1 MRQQE
6 ASLNHP
12 RSEGEY
18 EGRGDDALCAIR
30 PSILA
35 VLETARI
42 AGWSQEEFADA
53 LCNLADELI
62 KE

>member
-1 MRQQE
+1 M
-6 ASLNHP
+6 NHP
-12 RSEGEY
+12 LSENEY
-18 EGRGDDALCAIR
+18 DGRGDDALRAIR

-35 VLETARI
+35 VLETAKM